1 MTSEVKIDLYEVMA
15 RMLLG
20 FGDSR
25 ATIPEDE
32 TPGSLAVRLR
42 ERLAQADPEYHDN
55 LLSAAHAVTMYVVEE
70 VMAAHNFECDQI
82 GEVAG
87 NA

>member
-15 RMLLG
+15 RMLIG

-25 ATIPEDE
+25 VPIPEDE
-32 TPGSLAVRLR
+32 TPGSLAARLR
-42 ERLAQADPEYHDN
+42 ERLAQADQEYHDH
-55 LLSAAHAVTMYVVEE
+55 LLSAAEAVAVYVVEE
-70 VMAAHNFECDQI
+70 VMAAQGDLI